1 MDSVRRDNDNI
12 TGNLK
17 PEQVTAADFGSP
29 RLSSSGTVVV
39 AVDDENDNAPSFES
53 DFYAFE
59 VEENSDE
66 GTVVGLALAFDKDDG
81 ENARI
86 R

>member
-1 MDSVRRDNDNI
+1 M
-12 TGNLK
+12 
-17 PEQVTAADFGSP
+17 TAADFGSP

-39 AVDDENDNAPSFES
+39 TVDDENDNAPAFES
-53 DFYAFE
+53 EFYAFE

-66 GTVVGLALAFDKDDG
+66 GTIVGVAMAVDKDDG

>member
-1 MDSVRRDNDNI
+1 MV
-12 TGNLK
+12 
-17 PEQVTAADFGSP
+17 VT
-29 RLSSSGTVVV
+29 
-39 AVDDENDNAPSFES
+39 VDDENDNAPAFES

-66 GTVVGLALAFDKDDG
+66 GTVVGVATSYDKDDG